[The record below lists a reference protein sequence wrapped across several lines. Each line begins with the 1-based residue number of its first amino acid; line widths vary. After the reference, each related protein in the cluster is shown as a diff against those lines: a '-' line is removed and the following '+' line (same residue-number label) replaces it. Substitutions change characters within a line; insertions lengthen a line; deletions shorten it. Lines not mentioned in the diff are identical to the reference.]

1 MPTKRKIWQAPWAY
15 KEAAAFCI
23 GLLAIGLF
31 LQIAVGPISRAIFA
45 FPYNIYLSIFFIAL
59 IGMAFIFANKSG
71 MVRWLS
77 ATPTAITTILA
88 FGFIVILMG
97 LTPQHDTPR
106 QESSEMLSLIGLD
119 NITQTWYFAFLY
131 LFLLTILT
139 FTILKRGIPLK
150 AKNIG
155 FVVNHLGLWVVL
167 FAGVLGNGDIARLK
181 MTIYEGKVEWRASD
195 AMGVIYEMPIAIQL
209 NDFKME
215 EYPPKLYAIDTRTG
229 DALPLSKP
237 QFIAIEGK
245 NAKGMI
251 GRYAIETQRYIAD
264 AAPVKVDKFEHVYMP
279 GTSPAAFIKTKTENS
294 NTEKSGWVSSGS
306 FAFPHKALYLNDTVG
321 LVLKSPEPKKFE
333 SNVTIFTKDGKQ
345 LSTIIEVNK
354 PFSVNG
360 WKLYQLGYNDK
371 EGKWSSYSTIELVKD
386 PWLPVVYSGITLL
399 LLGSISMFWNS
410 NKHNQKKHV
419 E

>member
-31 LQIAVGPISRAIFA
+31 LQIAVGPISQTIFT
-45 FPYNIYLSIFFIAL
+45 FPFNIYLGVFFIAL
-59 IGMAFIFANKSG
+59 IGMTFIFTNKNG

-77 ATPTAITTILA
+77 AAPTAITTILA

-97 LTPQHDTPR
+97 LTPQRDVV
-106 QESSEMLSLIGLD
+106 QQSSSDILSRIGID

-155 FVVNHLGLWVVL
+155 FVLNHLGLWVVL
-167 FAGVLGNGDIARLK
+167 FAGFLGSGDMARLT

-195 AMGVIYEMPIAIQL
+195 AMGVVYEMPIAIQL
-209 NDFKME
+209 NDFRME

-229 DALPLSKP
+229 DALPLGKP
-237 QFIAIEGK
+237 QFIAIEEK

-251 GRYAIETQRYIAD
+251 GSYAIETQRYIAD
-264 AAPVKVDKFEHVYMP
+264 AAPVKADKFEHVYMP
-279 GTSPAAFIKTKTENS
+279 GTSPAAFIKAKKGNS
-294 NTEKSGWVSSGS
+294 DTEKTGWVSSGS
-306 FAFPHKALYLNDTVG
+306 FTFPHKALYLNDTVG

-333 SNVTIFTKDGKQ
+333 SDVTIFTKDGKQ
-345 LSTIIEVNK
+345 LSTTIEVNK
-354 PFSVNG
+354 PISVNG
-360 WKLYQLGYNDK
+360 WKLYQLGYNNK

-386 PWLPVVYSGITLL
+386 PWLPVVYSGIALL
-399 LLGSISMFWNS
+399 LLGSLTMFWNA
-410 NKHNQKKHV
+410 NKQNRKNHV

>member
-31 LQIAVGPISRAIFA
+31 LQMAIGPVSRAIFA
-45 FPYNIYLSIFFIAL
+45 YPYNIYLAILFIVL
-59 IGMAFIFANKSG
+59 IGIAFSLAHKSSL
-71 MVRWLS
+71 VRWLS
-77 ATPTAITTILA
+77 ATPTAITSILA

-97 LTPQHDTPR
+97 LTPQRDVAQ

-131 LFLLTILT
+131 LYFLTILS

-150 AKNIG
+150 TKNIG
-155 FVVNHLGLWVVL
+155 FVLNHLGLWIVL
-167 FAGVLGNGDIARLK
+167 FAGVLGSGDMARLT

-195 AMGVIYEMPIAIQL
+195 AMGVFYEMPIAIQL

-229 DALPLSKP
+229 DALPFGKP
-237 QFIAIEGK
+237 QFIAIEEK
-245 NAKGMI
+245 NTI
-251 GRYAIETQRYIAD
+251 GIIGSYAIETQRYIAD
-264 AAPVKVDKFEHVYMP
+264 AAPVNASKFEHVYMP
-279 GTSPAAFIKTKTENS
+279 GTSPAAFIKAKNRNS
-294 NTEKSGWVSSGS
+294 ETEKTGWVSSGS
-306 FAFPHKALYLNDTVG
+306 FAFPHKALYMNDTVG
-321 LVLKSPEPKKFE
+321 LVLKSPEPKRFE
-333 SNVTIFTKDGKQ
+333 SNVTIFTKDGNQ
-345 LSTIIEVNK
+345 HSTTIEVNK

-371 EGKWSSYSTIELVKD
+371 EGKWSSYSTIEFVKD
-386 PWLPVVYSGITLL
+386 PWLPVVYSGISLL